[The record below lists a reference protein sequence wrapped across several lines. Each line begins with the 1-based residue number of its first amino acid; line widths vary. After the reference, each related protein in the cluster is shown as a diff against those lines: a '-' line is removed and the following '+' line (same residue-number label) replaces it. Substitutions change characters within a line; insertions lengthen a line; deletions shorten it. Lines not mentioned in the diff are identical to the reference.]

1 MSHEALGF
9 PGISGNGSQSHITTE
24 REEKWRETWGNSPK
38 GHSSGL
44 TVFCAAPLNDRM
56 TGICSVAT

>member
-24 REEKWRETWGNSPK
+24 REKTETDMG
-38 GHSSGL
+38 
-44 TVFCAAPLNDRM
+44 
-56 TGICSVAT
+56 